1 MLAKRVKVTNRIVE
15 SGLVNDLVSSIEAVQ
30 DNKNTIVV
38 FFNRTRW
45 NHDLV
50 MFKRNSDCYTLINN
64 RKDDNFKYDN
74 LTLPRE
80 KRFTWSYSGGQ
91 GSLATYRL
99 LAIVDDI
106 IKHNGETRESYIG
119 LEANHKLPRVYKVIN
134 STNNLEVCSQVE
146 NLRHYAAWR
155 KLQNGEE
162 LLPIKFSALSLELIA
177 DILYLNTEIY
187 RFDDKIVVRRPC
199 QDENIIEHV
208 CRPQDDGT
216 WQFK

>member
-1 MLAKRVKVTNRIVE
+1 MKLNIICNVIE

-38 FFNRTRW
+38 FFDRTRW

-50 MFKRNSDCYTLINN
+50 MFKGNSDCYTLINN
-64 RKDDNFKYDN
+64 RKNDDFDYDK

-91 GSLATYRL
+91 GSIATYRL
-99 LAIVDDI
+99 LAIINDI
-106 IKHNGETRESYIG
+106 IRHDGETRESYIG

-134 STNNLEVCSQVE
+134 STSNLEVCSQVE

-155 KLQNGEE
+155 KLQSGDI
-162 LLPIKFSALSLELIA
+162 LLPIKFSAISLDLIS
-177 DILYLNTEIY
+177 DILYINTEIY
-187 RFDDKIVVRRPC
+187 RFDNKIVVRRYC
-199 QDENIIEHV
+199 QNEDIIEYV
-208 CRPQDDGT
+208 CRPQEDGT

>member
-1 MLAKRVKVTNRIVE
+1 MLAKRVNVTNRIVE

-38 FFNRTRW
+38 FFDRTRW
-45 NHDLV
+45 DHDLV
-50 MFKRNSDCYTLINN
+50 IFKNNSDCYTLINN
-64 RKDDNFKYDN
+64 RKDNEFDYDK

-80 KRFTWSYSGGQ
+80 KRFTWTYSGGQ

-99 LAIVDDI
+99 LAIVTDI
-106 IKHNGETRESYIG
+106 IEHHGETKESYIG
-119 LEANHKLPRVYKVIN
+119 LEANHKLPRVYRVIN
-134 STNNLEVCSQVE
+134 SVDNLEVCNQVE

-155 KLQNGEE
+155 KLQSHEE

-177 DILYLNTEIY
+177 DILFIKTDIY
-187 RFDDKIVVRRPC
+187 RLSDKVVVRRPLE
-199 QDENIIEHV
+199 DGSIREYV
-208 CRPQDDGT
+208 CVPQDDGT

>member
-1 MLAKRVKVTNRIVE
+1 MMIKKVNVTNRVVE
-15 SGLVNDLVSSIEAVQ
+15 SGLVNNIVSSIEMIQ

-38 FFNRTRW
+38 FFDRTRW

-50 MFKRNSDCYTLINN
+50 IFKGNSDCYTLINN
-64 RKDDNFKYDN
+64 RKEDNFNYDK

-80 KRFTWSYSGGQ
+80 KRFTWSYTGGQ

-99 LAIVDDI
+99 LAIIDDI
-106 IKHNGETRESYIG
+106 IQHDGETRESYIG

-134 STNNLEVCSQVE
+134 SVDNLEVCNQVE

-155 KLQNGEE
+155 KLQSGDT
-162 LLPIKFSALSLELIA
+162 LLPIKFSAIDLELVS
-177 DILYLNTEIY
+177 DILYINTEIY

-199 QDENIIEHV
+199 TNGDIVEHV
-208 CRPQDDGT
+208 CHPQDDGT
-216 WQFK
+216 WQFR

>member
-1 MLAKRVKVTNRIVE
+1 MMIKRVQVTNRVVE
-15 SGLVNDLVSSIEAVQ
+15 SGLVNNLVSSIEAIQ
-30 DNKNTIVV
+30 ENKNTIVV
-38 FFNRTRW
+38 FFDRTRW
-45 NHDLV
+45 NHDLCI
-50 MFKRNSDCYTLINN
+50 FKHNSDCYTLINN
-64 RKDDNFKYDN
+64 RKDSEFDYDR

-80 KRFTWSYSGGQ
+80 KRFTWSYDGGQ

-99 LAIVDDI
+99 LSIVYDI
-106 IKHNGETRESYIG
+106 LEHDGLTRESYIG

-134 STNNLEVCSQVE
+134 SVNNLEVCSQVE

-155 KLQNGEE
+155 KLQSGQE

-177 DILYLNTEIY
+177 DILYINTEIY
-187 RFDDKIVVRRPC
+187 RFDDKIIVRRPC